1 MAPVPLE
8 KTPAGSPI
16 LPPHPFTCILRGC
29 CLQEAGQPLIQS
41 DVLRDKRRQKGGK
54 RWSSRPGRDPSPRK
68 ASVGDEGQA
77 GAVTREATQTGQV
90 RRPGPHKEP
99 GMAEEGGYIRTTAK
113 ARGSQRFAS
122 SSSPRPL
129 RDETL
134 APVLGSS
141 VLLQKGVSGG
151 CPSEDGG
158 PCAAGRGGAGRGCGL
173 TW

>member
-1 MAPVPLE
+1 M
-8 KTPAGSPI
+8 
-16 LPPHPFTCILRGC
+16 
-29 CLQEAGQPLIQS
+29 
-41 DVLRDKRRQKGGK
+41 
-54 RWSSRPGRDPSPRK
+54 
-68 ASVGDEGQA
+68 GDEGQA

-151 CPSEDGG
+151 CLSEDGG